1 MHHSY
6 YFLRQL
12 SPALHER
19 ICGFTIVSC
28 FSQSKDE
35 LILELNDTHQSF
47 FIRANLSASFSVLSF
62 PEKFKRAKKNSIDLF
77 EEIIFKK
84 VINVKSFLNERSF
97 GVELESGLSL
107 IFKMH
112 GNFANVLM
120 AKENKVT
127 AIFKNQLPAD
137 INTDLRQL
145 ARPIDFGYDHFLK
158 NLTQLKS
165 IYFTFNS
172 GMWAYLETQ
181 GFSRATPAQKWE
193 LLQAMWSRLE
203 KPNYYI
209 TQLKGQLTF
218 SLLPLGEVEQ
228 TIDDPIEAINSFAQ
242 KVIYDRQLFTEKSAL
257 LYRLHIKIKNA
268 EAYLK
273 KNRTK
278 QDELMAN
285 RHFQR
290 WADLIMAH
298 LHTLTRGMERIVLN
312 DFYNQEPVEIK
323 LKKELNPQ
331 QNATIFYRKAKN
343 QQVEINKLTES
354 VKKKEAE
361 REAAQAAHQAI
372 EACADLKTLRTTATH
387 WGLDT
392 KQTEKKEPLPYREF
406 EFNGYIIRVGKNAQA
421 NDQLTL
427 KHSYKDDLWLHAKD
441 VAGSHVLVK
450 YQAGKFFPK
459 EVIEYAA
466 SLAAFYSKRKN
477 ETLCPVAFT
486 AKKFVRKRKGDPAG
500 AVVVEREEVILV
512 EPKAEHR

>member
-1 MHHSY
+1 VHLNY

-12 SPALHER
+12 SAALHER

-62 PEKFKRAKKNSIDLF
+62 PEKFQRAKKNSIDLF
-77 EEIIFKK
+77 EEIILKK
-84 VINVKSFLNERSF
+84 VINVKSFLNERSL

-137 INTDLRQL
+137 IDTDLCQL

-158 NLTQLKS
+158 NHTQLKS
-165 IYFTFNS
+165 VYFTFS
-172 GMWAYLETQ
+172 QSMWAYVDNQ
-181 GFSRATPAQKWE
+181 GFARSEPTQKWN
-193 LLQAMWSRLE
+193 LLQAMRSRLE
-203 KPNYYI
+203 KPDYYI
-209 TQLKGQLTF
+209 TQFKGQLTF
-218 SLLPLGEVEQ
+218 SLLPLGEIKQ
-228 TIDDPIEAINSFAQ
+228 TLTDPIEAITLFAQ
-242 KVIYDRQLFTEKSAL
+242 QRIYDRQLQQEKSDL
-257 LYRLHIKIKNA
+257 LYRLRTKIKNTEVYQIKTKAMLA
-268 EAYLK
+268 ELAADHHL
-273 KNRTK
+273 
-278 QDELMAN
+278 
-285 RHFQR
+285 QR

-298 LHTLTRGMERIVLN
+298 LHTLTVGMEKVVLT
-312 DFYNQEPVEIK
+312 DFYTQEPVEIK

-331 QNATIFYRKAKN
+331 QNAKIFYRKAKN
-343 QQVEINKLTES
+343 RQLEINKLNES
-354 VKKKEAE
+354 VIKKEAE
-361 REAAQAAHQAI
+361 REAAQAAYAAI
-372 EACADLKTLRTTATH
+372 ESCADLKTLRTTASH

-392 KQTEKKEPLPYREF
+392 KQSEKREPLPYREF
-406 EFNGYIIRVGKNAQA
+406 EWNGYKIRVGKNAQT

-427 KHSYKDDLWLHAKD
+427 KYSHKDDLWLHAKD

-450 YQAGKFFPK
+450 HQAGKKFPK

-486 AKKFVRKRKGDPAG
+486 HKKYVRKRKGDPAG

-512 EPKAEHR
+512 EPKKN